1 MPLPSPRVDESHDD
15 FISRCV
21 IDNNV
26 QNDFRTIEQRVAV
39 CNSLYEQEKQ
49 IKQVKDTWQSAF
61 ENELTKAERSS
72 NRDFY
77 LYYQAEYDKA
87 IKMFL
92 SQGGISTA
100 DVQVFFKEDTLIKMY
115 SEMYAKVGLQ
125 FARWYSKNF
134 DKFISKSVN
143 LKDYESIW
151 QANFAFIGSQV
162 GGQRV
167 SGVSGTAKQTIIS
180 VIQKLM
186 KDPEFQIQGERVK
199 ARILK
204 SQFTQYSTY
213 QARRVVRTEST
224 NAANY
229 ATFVSAQD
237 IFPGQDMQKMWMAG
251 RDARV
256 RPAHQAAHRQVV
268 DYNKPFIVGG
278 EQLKWP
284 GDPAG
289 SASNV
294 INCRCS
300 FAPIPKPNAQTIG
313 ENITDIGFNLARNT
327 IQSEI
332 GGALITPEVAAT
344 IAVETQQVEANAQKE
359 LMRPDNW
366 DNIVPKNAKVNDDY
380 LVLLKE
386 KPKMFSSTT
395 ESFAQGNNIT
405 IDIVRF
411 DEKSMPGVL
420 AHEFGHIIHKQ
431 QNWITR
437 FNVDPIVDK
446 YFKKHQKMVGVG
458 LRGDNRLKLLRD
470 YYEKLRQMNT
480 VQFRNLF
487 AELSE
492 NEYLEFRG
500 ATRDFFGALTKN
512 VIGGGHSTNYYN
524 NKNFDRMEWMAH
536 IFENKYVG
544 NPLFK
549 KLFPEIY
556 DETIQIIDELIANI
570 K

>member
-1 MPLPSPRVDESHDD
+1 
-15 FISRCV
+15 
-21 IDNNV
+21 
-26 QNDFRTIEQRVAV
+26 
-39 CNSLYEQEKQ
+39 
-49 IKQVKDTWQSAF
+49 
-61 ENELTKAERSS
+61 
-72 NRDFY
+72 
-77 LYYQAEYDKA
+77 
-87 IKMFL
+87 
-92 SQGGISTA
+92 
-100 DVQVFFKEDTLIKMY
+100 
-115 SEMYAKVGLQ
+115 
-125 FARWYSKNF
+125 
-134 DKFISKSVN
+134 
-143 LKDYESIW
+143 
-151 QANFAFIGSQV
+151 
-162 GGQRV
+162 
-167 SGVSGTAKQTIIS
+167 
-180 VIQKLM
+180 
-186 KDPEFQIQGERVK
+186 
-199 ARILK
+199 
-204 SQFTQYSTY
+204 
-213 QARRVVRTEST
+213 
-224 NAANY
+224 
-229 ATFVSAQD
+229 
-237 IFPGQDMQKMWMAG
+237 
-251 RDARV
+251 
-256 RPAHQAAHRQVV
+256 
-268 DYNKPFIVGG
+268 
-278 EQLKWP
+278 
-284 GDPAG
+284 
-289 SASNV
+289 
-294 INCRCS
+294 
-300 FAPIPKPNAQTIG
+300 
-313 ENITDIGFNLARNT
+313 
-327 IQSEI
+327 
-332 GGALITPEVAAT
+332 
-344 IAVETQQVEANAQKE
+344 
-359 LMRPDNW
+359 MRPDNW
-366 DNIVPKNAKVNDDY
+366 DDIVPKNAKVNDDY

-480 VQFRNLF
+480 VEFRNLF

>member
-21 IDNNV
+21 IDTNV

-87 IKMFL
+87 IKMFI

-134 DKFISKSVN
+134 DKFIVKSIN

-229 ATFVSAQD
+229 ATYKSASD
-237 IFPGQDMQKMWMAG
+237 IFAGQDMQKMWMAG

-256 RPAHQAAHRQVV
+256 RPAHQAAHRQIV

-366 DNIVPKNAKVNDDY
+366 DDIVPKNAKVNDDY

-480 VQFRNLF
+480 VEFRNLF

>member
-1 MPLPSPRVDESHDD
+1 MPLPNPNSNESRGNFVD
-15 FISRCV
+15 RCV
-21 IDNNV
+21 IDNNIV
-26 QNDFRTIEQRVAV
+26 NDFNTIQQRIAV

-100 DVQVFFKEDTLIKMY
+100 DVQVFFKENTLIKMY

-344 IAVETQQVEANAQKE
+344 IAVEAQQVELNAQKE
-359 LMRPDNW
+359 AMRPDNW
-366 DNIVPKNAKVNDDY
+366 YQILGNNKINDDFLALLPQKGELIRWDEPTSDALGI
-380 LVLLKE
+380 LVRIGKYTRNGERL
-386 KPKMFSSTT
+386 TRT
-395 ESFAQGNNIT
+395 IT
-405 IDIVRF
+405 
-411 DEKSMPGVL
+411 
-420 AHEFGHIIHKQ
+420 HEFGHVIHNERGWLTQ
-431 QNWITR
+431 E
-437 FNVDPIVDK
+437 FSDPIINQ
-446 YFKKHQKMVGVG
+446 YFKKHQNMIGLN
-458 LRGDNRLKLLRD
+458 LRGEERMRALK
-470 YYEKLRQMNT
+470 EFNFKLATINESLFPELTSRQ
-480 VQFRNLF
+480 FL
-487 AELSE
+487 
-492 NEYLEFRG
+492 EYQ
-500 ATRDFFGALTKN
+500 TDVSDFFGALSKN
-512 VIGGGHSTNYYN
+512 KVGNGHDTSYYVG
-524 NKNFDRMEWMAH
+524 NKGKMEYVAH
-536 IFENKYVG
+536 AFENKYAG
-544 NPLFK
+544 NLVMERIYPEFFK
-549 KLFPEIY
+549 
-556 DETIQIIDELIANI
+556 DTIDMLDLLIN

>member
-1 MPLPSPRVDESHDD
+1 MPLPNPNSNESRGDFVD
-15 FISRCV
+15 RCV
-21 IDNNV
+21 IDNNIV
-26 QNDFRTIEQRVAV
+26 NDFNTIQQRIAV